1 MNAARFGAGVAAISV
16 AGSHLTLH
24 YRIAL
29 AEPPHAEVL
38 STYGG
43 NPATLILGSG
53 ELAPALERCL
63 TGVSSGTPRVFLL
76 EPGQAFGAYREDLLQ
91 RIPASAFPAGA
102 SVEAGQVIEFSA
114 PGGVRYAG
122 LVKAREGAEALV
134 DFNHPLAGR
143 PIRFEVEILAVL

>member
-1 MNAARFGAGVAAISV
+1 MTAV
-16 AGSHLTLH
+16 SHSNLTLH

-38 STYGG
+38 STFGG
-43 NPATLILGSG
+43 RPATLVLGSG

-63 TGVSSGTPRVFLL
+63 VGISSGENRTFVLQP
-76 EPGQAFGAYREDLLQ
+76 EQAFGGYRDDLLK
-91 RIPASAFPAGA
+91 RMPWDAFPQTLA
-102 SVEAGQVIEFSA
+102 VEAGQVLEFAGADGARLS
-114 PGGVRYAG
+114 G
-122 LVKAREGAEALV
+122 LVKEVGNDEALV

>member
-1 MNAARFGAGVAAISV
+1 MNAGVS
-16 AGSHLTLH
+16 SHLTLH

-38 STYGG
+38 STFGG
-43 NPATLILGSG
+43 RPATLVLGSG

-63 TGVSSGTPRVFLL
+63 VGIASGETRIFEL
-76 EPGQAFGAYREDLLQ
+76 EPDEAFGGYREDLLK
-91 RIPASAFPAGA
+91 RMPWDAFPERLK
-102 SVEAGQVIEFSA
+102 VEAGQVLEFA
-114 PGGVRYAG
+114 GPEGTRLAG
-122 LVKAREGAEALV
+122 LVKEAGGEEALV